1 MTPSEAGEFINLNHK
16 GNQRKQKKPTLTQFT
31 VFTTTTTMDF
41 RASTAQD
48 NAHRMIYIADLP
60 RHTSYLDISDFY
72 EKNIGPCQ
80 ICIKR

>member
-1 MTPSEAGEFINLNHK
+1 MGEFINLNHK
-16 GNQRKQKKPTLTQFT
+16 GNSRKQKKPYTSSQFNIND
-31 VFTTTTTMDF
+31 TTMDF

-72 EKNIGPCQ
+72 EKNVGPCQ